1 MAHLVRDKAK
11 LLNRI
16 RRLHGQIHAVERALE
31 AEADCGSTMQLIA
44 AARGSMN
51 ALMAEVVE
59 GHIREHMIDP
69 DRRPTS
75 REARAAQALIDVIQ
89 TYLK

>member
-1 MAHLVRDKAK
+1 MAHLVRDKVK

-31 AEADCGSTMQLIA
+31 TEADCGTTMQLIA

-51 ALMAEVVE
+51 GLMAEVIE
-59 GHIREHMIDP
+59 GHVREHMIDP
-69 DRRPTS
+69 DQRPTS
-75 REARAAQALIDVIQ
+75 REARAAQELIDVIQ

>member
-1 MAHLVRDKAK
+1 MAHTIRDKVK
-11 LLNRI
+11 LTNRVKRLLGQVEAI
-16 RRLHGQIHAVERALE
+16 RRSLE
-31 AEADCGSTMQLIA
+31 DEEDCTTIMQLIA

-51 ALMAEVVE
+51 GLMGEVVE

-75 REARAAQALIDVIQ
+75 REARAAQELIDVIQ
-89 TYLK
+89 TYLR